1 MPRTAFEGRSA
12 VARARGS
19 LNPTTACMQL
29 LLSDPVYTERLASF
43 LRSLGQRPIV
53 SGPRNLELE
62 AVSGAEPDRAE
73 LEIYLRVWR
82 VLYPDAEVELVD
94 CGERARAS

>member
-1 MPRTAFEGRSA
+1 
-12 VARARGS
+12 
-19 LNPTTACMQL
+19 MQL

-53 SGPRNLELE
+53 SGPLNLELDPVE
-62 AVSGAEPDRAE
+62 PSGLDRTE

-82 VLYPDAEVELVD
+82 VLYPDAEVELV
-94 CGERARAS
+94 E